1 MQSIAGLARRLRS
14 PRAEPQARAA
24 RPRESA
30 AEHRARLSRA
40 LVGGVVF
47 AGGVASFTRVPLLP
61 SIGPSLSLSAGDLGL
76 LTAAFGLGRLLT
88 DLPAGR
94 IASSL
99 APRRGLAGAGIA
111 LAAACTLLATAGSF
125 AQALVAFALI
135 GCASALTNT
144 TGMFVF
150 ATAAGAERRGAN
162 MALFSSALMSG
173 QTAGPAAGGALAA
186 LAGWRGAIGIAAAIG
201 VAVAA
206 GSLGRLRIAVSRA
219 APDSAPRTDRGPG
232 GGPAGAG
239 PAPAPEPAAD
249 LEAAVAPPSRW
260 EIAAIAAA
268 PF

>member
-1 MQSIAGLARRLRS
+1 MRAESIERPRANVVGSPNSIPRLRS
-14 PRAEPQARAA
+14 PAAGSRAQASDLPEAG
-24 RPRESA
+24 RP
-30 AEHRARLSRA
+30 HRARVSRGLA
-40 LVGGVVF
+40 ATVVF
-47 AGGVASFTRVPLLP
+47 AVAVASFTRVPLLP
-61 SIGPSLSLSAGDLGL
+61 DIGADLSLSAGDLGL

-150 ATAAGAERRGAN
+150 ATAAGADRRGAN

-173 QTAGPAAGGALAA
+173 QTAGPAAGGALA
-186 LAGWRGAIGIAAAIG
+186 
-201 VAVAA
+201 
-206 GSLGRLRIAVSRA
+206 
-219 APDSAPRTDRGPG
+219 
-232 GGPAGAG
+232 
-239 PAPAPEPAAD
+239 
-249 LEAAVAPPSRW
+249 
-260 EIAAIAAA
+260 
-268 PF
+268 